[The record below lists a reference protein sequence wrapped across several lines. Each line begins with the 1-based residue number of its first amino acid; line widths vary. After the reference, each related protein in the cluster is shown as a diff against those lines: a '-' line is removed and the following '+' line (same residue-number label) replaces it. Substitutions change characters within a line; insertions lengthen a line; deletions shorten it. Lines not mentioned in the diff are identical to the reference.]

1 VHLYDET
8 TSGHALPAKKAASL
22 LVVGAM
28 FGEAVRWK
36 AIHLALMTPSWLL
49 SVLRGVVFHG
59 ESFSSP
65 AWCGDARES
74 NAGNHQRRSFLK
86 RITQGAST
94 EVFASL
100 FAEHW
105 FACS

>member
-1 VHLYDET
+1 MHLSDET

-22 LVVGAM
+22 LVVGGM

-36 AIHLALMTPSWLL
+36 AIHLALMPPSWLL

-74 NAGNHQRRSFLK
+74 NAENHQRRSFLK

-94 EVFASL
+94 GSDHGSL
-100 FAEHW
+100 NQA
-105 FACS
+105 A